1 MTIKTKPSS
10 IFDFNSILD
19 KDYQDLNKKRE
30 GWYPIMYYN
39 EDVALENKNYIT
51 MGINPSLTTKAKT
64 KINKIFE
71 IKFDV
76 DIDGKGEE
84 RFNKF
89 NSNGQYRQ
97 IKNKLIEFQNE
108 LKYDDEDQ
116 IVYFKTLENFFKSV
130 GKNFQEEVFHYD
142 FCQLRNTASGDIK
155 KEILKNDNY
164 NLLCKH
170 FDDITE
176 LINPDYIFIFNATL
190 LKILIKN
197 NFFERITKPQ
207 DKGFEDKFGI
217 KSKDDFEY
225 YNEFMD
231 DNGVCKRKGM
241 KFIVGNQLS
250 SGATSRVYRAN
261 LIANV
266 RRLLNS

>member
-10 IFDFNSILD
+10 ISDFNSILD

-51 MGINPSLTTKAKT
+51 IGINPSLTPKAKI
-64 KINKIFE
+64 KINEIFE
-71 IKFDV
+71 IKFDL

-89 NSNGQYRQ
+89 HSNRQ

-116 IVYFKTLENFFKSV
+116 IEYFKTLENFFKSV
-130 GKNFQEEVFHYD
+130 GKNFEEEVFHYD

-155 KEILKNDNY
+155 EEVLKNDNYY

-170 FDDITE
+170 FDLITK

-197 NFFERITKPQ
+197 NFFERRTKR
-207 DKGFEDKFGI
+207 I

-231 DNGVCKRKGM
+231 DNGVCERNGM

>member
-1 MTIKTKPSS
+1 
-10 IFDFNSILD
+10 
-19 KDYQDLNKKRE
+19 
-30 GWYPIMYYN
+30 
-39 EDVALENKNYIT
+39 
-51 MGINPSLTTKAKT
+51 MGINPSLTDEAKT
-64 KINKIFE
+64 EINKIFE
-71 IKFDV
+71 IKDFDV
-76 DIDGKGEE
+76 KVDGKGEE

-89 NSNGQYRQ
+89 NSNRQ
-97 IKNKLIEFQNE
+97 IKNKLIEFQNK

-116 IVYFKTLENFFKSV
+116 IEYFKTLEYFFKSV
-130 GKNFQEEVFHYD
+130 CKNFEKDVFHYD

-155 KEILKNDNY
+155 EWIKKNDNYY

-170 FDDITE
+170 FDLITE
-176 LINPDYIFIFNATL
+176 LIKPDYIFIFNATL
-190 LKILIKN
+190 LEILMKN
-197 NFFERITKPQ
+197 NFFKRRTN
-207 DKGFEDKFGI
+207 DI

-231 DNGVCKRKGM
+231 DNGVCKRNGM

-250 SGATSRVYRAN
+250 GGATSRVYRAN